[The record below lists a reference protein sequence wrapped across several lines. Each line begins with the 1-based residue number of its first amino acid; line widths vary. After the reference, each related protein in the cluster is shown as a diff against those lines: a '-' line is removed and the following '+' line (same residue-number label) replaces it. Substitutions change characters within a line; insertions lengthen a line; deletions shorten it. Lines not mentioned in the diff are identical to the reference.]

1 MGYLLLILFL
11 IFTVPASARPADPL
25 PQLPTVLKQQG
36 KAGTVERVVDGD
48 TLVLAPSGREIR
60 LVGIQAPKLPLG
72 RAGFKIWQ
80 LAHEAR
86 RALIGLTMG
95 KKLNVY
101 FGGARRDRHGRVL
114 GHLARVRDGLWI
126 QGALLRHGW
135 ARVYSFADNQTA
147 VSEMLALERAARQ
160 EKLGIWGMRFYQI
173 VPASKAGRFIGS
185 FQLVEGQVTK
195 TAVIRRWAYI
205 NFGANWRKDF
215 TISIPRK
222 RLRGFR
228 KRFGRNLRQLEGKHI
243 RVRGWLRAFNGPMIK
258 ATHMEQ
264 IEVITP

>member
-1 MGYLLLILFL
+1 
-11 IFTVPASARPADPL
+11 
-25 PQLPTVLKQQG
+25 
-36 KAGTVERVVDGD
+36 
-48 TLVLAPSGREIR
+48 
-60 LVGIQAPKLPLG
+60 
-72 RAGFKIWQ
+72 
-80 LAHEAR
+80 
-86 RALIGLTMG
+86 MG

-135 ARVYSFADNQTA
+135 ARVYSFADNQAA
-147 VSEMLALERAARQ
+147 VREMLALERAARQ
-160 EKLGIWGMRFYQI
+160 EKLGIWGKRFYQI

-222 RLRGFR
+222 RLRRFR